1 MKVTVKQYA
10 AALYG
15 AVKDKDGNEAKSALA
30 NFLKVLVNNN
40 DLKKAD
46 KIIAEFVNIWNK
58 SEGFVLA
65 DVVSARRLDNDSNKT
80 IREYVRVLSGARD
93 VELRESVDGRL
104 LAGFVLKFNDIVM
117 DGSLRRKIG
126 ELKDEMVK

>member
-1 MKVTVKQYA
+1 MI
-10 AALYG
+10 
-15 AVKDKDGNEAKSALA
+15 E

-58 SEGFVLA
+58 SEGFVSA
-65 DVVSARRLDNDSNKT
+65 DVVSARKLDQDSSKT
-80 IREYVRVLSGARD
+80 VREYVRFLSGAKD

-104 LAGFVLKFNDIVM
+104 LAGFVLKFNDVVM
-117 DGSLRRKIG
+117 DGSLRHKIG
-126 ELKDEMVK
+126 ELKEEMVK